1 MADKSNIRWLALWV
15 LETYEPMKKQCIV
28 KICNDSFSDE
38 GGADGSAQQ
47 SI

>member
-15 LETYEPMKKQCIV
+15 LETYEPMKRQCILT
-28 KICNDSFSDE
+28 ICNNSFSDE
-38 GGADGSAQQ
+38 GGAGGSAQH